1 MASRSQTVRS
11 QPSYCQPFETTN
23 VHRALDRVADRKKEF
38 RTKARALA
46 TTSELAKAAAV
57 KTPAMKKQDSKQHKE
72 LAVAGRVLRLAK
84 RKRNGQIEAQAK
96 RECRGIC
103 EAVYQRLPRELRN
116 MVYDELITEKNA
128 TFYDG
133 PDNVML
139 ANGCNE
145 LQYCFDAEY
154 TGPDMH
160 KDMIEELDHR
170 GARFDFRHHH
180 ALLGKAFE
188 HYSGLGFDL
197 APIISRVGVTINKRD
212 LKTREV
218 MKERLKELYK
228 LKKDSKVFFFIETS
242 GKTKAQIVH
251 SFSSVLRMIFPVLQE
266 LEDAGYK
273 VSVVMNPSYVRPDLL
288 NSSWSGFSTIHEQ
301 NFRYVMNADNAQ
313 FSVRGFDDK
322 LQAYLKHYGNSWGYR
337 VALEVP
343 EGDGGGW

>member
-1 MASRSQTVRS
+1 M
-11 QPSYCQPFETTN
+11 
-23 VHRALDRVADRKKEF
+23 HRALDRVADRKKEF

-57 KTPAMKKQDSKQHKE
+57 KTPAMKMQESKQHKE
-72 LAVAGRVLRLAK
+72 LAIAGGLLKSAK
-84 RKRNGQIEAQAK
+84 RKLNGHFEAQAK
-96 RECRGIC
+96 RECRQIC
-103 EAVYQRLPRELRN
+103 ETVYQRLPRELRN
-116 MVYDELITEKNA
+116 MVYDELITEKTA

-133 PDNVML
+133 PDNIVLL

-154 TGPDMH
+154 TGPDML
-160 KDMIEELDHR
+160 KDMIEELNHR
-170 GARFDFRHHH
+170 GARFDFRHRH

-188 HYSGLGFDL
+188 QCSGLGFDL
-197 APIISRVGVTINKRD
+197 APILTRVGVTINKRD

-228 LKKDSKVFFFIETS
+228 MKKGAKVFFFIETS

-273 VSVVMNPSYVRPDLL
+273 VSVVMNPSYVRPDLM
-288 NSSWSGFSTIHEQ
+288 NSSGSGFSIIHEQ
-301 NFRYVMNADNAQ
+301 NFRYLMNTDNAQ
-313 FSVRGFDDK
+313 LSIRGFDDK
-322 LQAYLKHYGNSWGYR
+322 LKAYLKHYGNTWGYR
-337 VALEVP
+337 VAPEVS
-343 EGDGGGW
+343 EGDGEGW